1 MTDVCSN
8 RSRSARHDTRTP
20 VLLVIDLLGVLTQQ
34 WSTGLGVQEL
44 MARLAQ

>member
-1 MTDVCSN
+1 MCSN
-8 RSRSARHDTRTP
+8 RNRSARDSNGTP